1 MVAALLLA
9 AALACSAAAAP
20 IAMSRR
26 MLQAPSLPGGPRTLT
41 VINRCSQELKVAI
54 AYPFDH
60 SDPTQGGWCTNP
72 DAWQTGWCYERG
84 RPLAPGATL
93 TSMETTQ
100 PLPPAPTAFVTAYR
114 HDHLDVY
121 VPGYSNEDACLGA
134 NSEVF
139 CACSFSNCFAWFR
152 VETSSTVELKCAV
165 FSTAAFDVPATTT
178 APTVVQPGAAANGHW
193 VGPQLPSG

>member
-1 MVAALLLA
+1 MVLRSAWMVSALLLA

-121 VPGYSNEDACLGA
+121 VPGERNAQPQTQKGWCNGPRDGGRGSKACWRFQFKC
-134 NSEVF
+134 SEPAV
-139 CACSFSNCFAWFR
+139 STN
-152 VETSSTVELKCAV
+152 VEV
-165 FSTAAFDVPATTT
+165 
-178 APTVVQPGAAANGHW
+178 
-193 VGPQLPSG
+193 